1 MNKKSR
7 IQLSDEGL
15 LFATLVEFIKCW
27 GSGRRSRLFVE
38 TMNKEAFLNFSTFLG
53 NPRKGSFKQNKM
65 ASGNETQGYPESP
78 ESTLLGNP
86 GRDNFRQNKMAPG
99 ETDGH
104 QRSHQ
109 AHIDPESSKQHKR
122 KKSKKKTERDNQRA
136 ALFQKRKQAGFSA
149 AGAATGTPAPSSLTS
164 TPSKEFEFSEPI
176 CENMS
181 GLENISTI
189 INLDGNATLQGV
201 KEDRDD
207 KEILASSENAPVLEP
222 KPEELIN
229 EGSQFEEII
238 STLDKKRTPAK
249 GITALE
255 DFKSDILLIV
265 KEIEKISDGKE
276 ILEAKRV
283 ACQQLEKRRSKLLIY
298 SCRGQEEQTRDLLK
312 VSFSVIKNAKFK
324 KKMKISGNSNL
335 IDV

>member
-1 MNKKSR
+1 MESIN
-7 IQLSDEGL
+7 G
-15 LFATLVEFIKCW
+15 
-27 GSGRRSRLFVE
+27 
-38 TMNKEAFLNFSTFLG
+38 EAFMTFSTFLAG
-53 NPRKGSFKQNKM
+53 RVYFRQNKM
-65 ASGNETQGYPESP
+65 ASG
-78 ESTLLGNP
+78 
-86 GRDNFRQNKMAPG
+86 
-99 ETDGH
+99 ETDGYPRNH
-104 QRSHQ
+104 Q
-109 AHIDPESSKQHKR
+109 DPNSSKQQKR
-122 KKSKKKTERDNQRA
+122 KKSKKKIERDNQRA
-136 ALFQKRKQAGFSA
+136 ALFQKRKQEELLA
-149 AGAATGTPAPSSLTS
+149 AAAATGTPAPSSSTS

-181 GLENISTI
+181 GLENTSAI

-255 DFKSDILLIV
+255 DFKSDILLIA